1 MNGTVERI
9 RLYAKQL
16 KLPSFGEYQ
25 SLARDASESH
35 WGYEEFLV
43 ELLKTELEHRQANQ
57 KQRLIRAARFPLIKT
72 LDCFDFANLKNID
85 PVVVWDLSGNEY
97 LRRRE
102 NIIFIGNPGTGKS
115 HLSIALGLCACQAGF
130 RVRFFSAPALA
141 TELVEA
147 QENHT
152 LTKIVKQLLKT
163 DLLILDDL
171 SYLSFSR
178 HQSELLFQIISDR
191 IERAS
196 TIVSTNL
203 EFSRW
208 TEFFGDAMLTAA
220 LVDRLTHRAHLLD
233 MNGESYRLK
242 QRRNADLGPGDT
254 QG

>member
-115 HLSIALGLCACQAGF
+115 HLSIALGLL
-130 RVRFFSAPALA
+130 RVSGWVPGA
-141 TELVEA
+141 
-147 QENHT
+147 
-152 LTKIVKQLLKT
+152 
-163 DLLILDDL
+163 ILQCPGT
-171 SYLSFSR
+171 R
-178 HQSELLFQIISDR
+178 H
-191 IERAS
+191 
-196 TIVSTNL
+196 
-203 EFSRW
+203 
-208 TEFFGDAMLTAA
+208 
-220 LVDRLTHRAHLLD
+220 
-233 MNGESYRLK
+233 
-242 QRRNADLGPGDT
+242 
-254 QG
+254 